1 MPLKS
6 KKSPA
11 KRKPQPKA
19 KVSRPKKVVSIF
31 RQILQDKERKKEQ
44 SPPQPYRSSQK
55 GYQLPQRHEQFAKF
69 AGPRRRAA

>member
-11 KRKPQPKA
+11 KRKPKLN
-19 KVSRPKKVVSIF
+19 II
-31 RQILQDKERKKEQ
+31 RQLLQEKERKKEE
-44 SPPQPYRSSQK
+44 SPPGPFRSDHRSHHA
-55 GYQLPQRHEQFAKF
+55 PHRHEQFAKF